1 MKRRKYEMII
11 LLNEEFNNNELKT
24 WSLNFAKELQ
34 KLDGVEISVISCGK
48 KPLVYPILE
57 HIIGNLV
64 VIKVSIFSENIQIFQ
79 NKLKL
84 DENVI
89 RSYVLKLK

>member
-1 MKRRKYEMII
+1 MKRKKYEMII
-11 LLNEEFNNNELKT
+11 LLSEELNNNELKT
-24 WSLNFAKELQ
+24 WSLNFATELQ
-34 KLDGVEISVISCGK
+34 KFDGIEISVISCGK

-57 HIIGNLV
+57 RIKGNLI
-64 VIKVSIFSENIQIFQ
+64 VIKVSIFSENILVFQ

-89 RSYVLKLK
+89 RSYVLKQK